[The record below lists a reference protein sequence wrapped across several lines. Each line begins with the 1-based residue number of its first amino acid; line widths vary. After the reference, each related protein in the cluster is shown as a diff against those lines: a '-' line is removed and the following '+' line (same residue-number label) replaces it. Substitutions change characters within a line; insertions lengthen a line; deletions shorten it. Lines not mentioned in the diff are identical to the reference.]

1 MAYKR
6 FQNTVA
12 ESKLLLP
19 FSIAVTAAAL
29 YLSGIVDGGW
39 WVQLMCLVVSTALL
53 VELNNTNQ
61 LLRVVSQ
68 CTPAVFL
75 LLVSVAIGIFPELEA
90 GIMQLCMIALYY
102 MLFHCHNRASG
113 TRSRFTF
120 LQRLFWDAEG
130 WPYFEGGKVLA
141 EDLAPLFGR

>member
-68 CTPAVFL
+68 CTPATSL
-75 LLVSVAIGIFPELEA
+75 PTTMKAENSALRSSVTRRAVTLA
-90 GIMQLCMIALYY
+90 AL
-102 MLFHCHNRASG
+102 RR
-113 TRSRFTF
+113 T
-120 LQRLFWDAEG
+120 
-130 WPYFEGGKVLA
+130 
-141 EDLAPLFGR
+141 